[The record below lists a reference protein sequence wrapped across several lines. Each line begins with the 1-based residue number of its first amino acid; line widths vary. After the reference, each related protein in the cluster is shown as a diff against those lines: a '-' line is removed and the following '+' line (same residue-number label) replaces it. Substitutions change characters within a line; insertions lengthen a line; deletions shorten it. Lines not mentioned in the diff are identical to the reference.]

1 MPGCWR
7 SSGGLYRMAEDFTN
21 NRLDLLQIQNR
32 VRDKLKDHERYDFTP
47 VQNNLLKC
55 FFDLVQ
61 EYDRLDDF
69 FRICVVVLL
78 ESMNIESALYLLDSN
93 EKHLKL
99 VCTSQEGII
108 RHNRPVP
115 TGIYLSDQPYKT
127 ENSYIVPI
135 YKKPPKQ
142 NYGKMSPGQQI
153 WPEKVRILGML
164 EISPQQSLTEG
175 DLFFLQKYANRL
187 GFRLQNRL
195 LAQQNIKHLKFI
207 NSLVMDIEH
216 NVIIPNMYFKHL
228 FNQLRKKIGEL
239 QSLET
244 EMLELKKT
252 SGVSNEACRVM
263 IGRLTELRE
272 TLLGYQ
278 QEMLKHHANVSLFLE
293 SLFRREHF
301 ERGHLVLRPKLCLVE
316 KEIILPQLEQY
327 KSRLAASKIT
337 IERPMGMDKEE
348 IPIMVDKGLLS
359 QVYANLFS
367 NAVKYAEEIIDHLGK
382 PRKAVAYGREIIN
395 DYFGPHQRGVKF
407 NVFTTGQ
414 HLPYPEALALF
425 SEGFRGAN
433 STQKPGTGHGLSF
446 IKHVIELHG
455 GRVGYEA
462 TAQGNN
468 FFFVLPLPT
477 IKYLRP
483 WPETRDLDKE

>member
-1 MPGCWR
+1 MQENFTSKR
-7 SSGGLYRMAEDFTN
+7 S
-21 NRLDLLQIQNR
+21 DLLHIKDR
-32 VRDKLKDHERYDFTP
+32 VRDKLKDHVSYDFTP
-47 VQNNLLKC
+47 QQNNLLKS

-69 FRICVVVLL
+69 YRICVVVLL
-78 ESMNIESALYLLDSN
+78 ESMNVESSLYLLDTD

-99 VCTSQEGII
+99 VCNSQEGII
-108 RHNRPVP
+108 RDARPVL
-115 TGIYLSDQPYKT
+115 TGIYLSDQPYKA
-127 ENSYIVPI
+127 ENSYVVPI
-135 YKKPPKQ
+135 YRKPPSELLHTNNMKTLD
-142 NYGKMSPGQQI
+142 QQA
-153 WPEKVRILGML
+153 WPELARIVGMFEIYPL
-164 EISPQQSLTEG
+164 ERLKEA
-175 DLFFLQKYANRL
+175 DFFFLRKYANRI
-187 GFRLQNRL
+187 GFRLHNRL

-228 FNQLRKKIGEL
+228 FNQLRKKIGEM

-244 EMLELKKT
+244 EMLELKKNT
-252 SGVSNEACRVM
+252 GVSDEACRVM
-263 IGRLTELRE
+263 IGRLTDLRQE
-272 TLLGYQ
+272 LLGYQ

-301 ERGHLVLRPKLCLVE
+301 ERGHLVLRPKLCRVE
-316 KEIILPQLEQY
+316 QEIILPQLEQY
-327 KSRLAASKIT
+327 KSRLTANKIT
-337 IERPMGMDKEE
+337 IDGPTGMDAEE
-348 IPIMVDKGLLS
+348 IPIMVDKGLLA

-367 NAVKYAEEIIDHLGK
+367 NAVKYTEEIFDHRGM
-382 PRKAVAYGREIIN
+382 PRKAVAYGRETID
-395 DYFGPHQRGVKF
+395 DYFGPHQRGIKF
-407 NVFTTGQ
+407 NVFTTGR

-425 SEGFRGAN
+425 SDGFRGAN
-433 STQKPGTGHGLSF
+433 SQNKLGTGHGLSF

-477 IKYLRP
+477 ANFLRP
-483 WPETRDLDKE
+483 WPEARDFNKE